1 VCVLFSF
8 ILIIVEKLMSDYED
22 ELLDELDFDDDID
35 DAEEL

>member
-1 VCVLFSF
+1 MRVLFSF

>member
-1 VCVLFSF
+1 MCVLFSF

>member
-1 VCVLFSF
+1 VRVLFSF